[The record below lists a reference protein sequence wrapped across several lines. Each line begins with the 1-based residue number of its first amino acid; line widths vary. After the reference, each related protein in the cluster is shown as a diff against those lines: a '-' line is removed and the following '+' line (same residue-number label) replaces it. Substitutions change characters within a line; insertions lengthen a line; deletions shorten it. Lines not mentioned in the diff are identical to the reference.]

1 MRFFLIL
8 FISILTFR
16 APASE
21 IDKIIVYKKKHRMI
35 FYSQG
40 KIVKSYKVMLGRGG
54 MGPKKQEGDR
64 LVPEGD
70 YILDYKNPTSK
81 FYKSIHVSYP
91 NAIDIERAKKDGVN
105 PGGDIMIHGM
115 PNLKIGFESWMYELD
130 NNFLDFISGNIIQ
143 SFAIDWTAGCIAV
156 KNSSMTEIYNIINVP
171 VSISIYH

>member
-1 MRFFLIL
+1 MKFFLVVFL
-8 FISILTFR
+8 SMLNVHAF
-16 APASE
+16 ANE
-21 IDKIIVYKKKHRMI
+21 IDKIIVYKTKHRMI

-40 KIVKSYKVMLGRGG
+40 KLVKTYKVMLGRGG
-54 MGPKKQEGDR
+54 MGPKRQEGDR

-70 YILDYKNPTSK
+70 YMLDYKNPTSK

-115 PNLKIGFESWMYELD
+115 PNLKFGFESWMYELD
-130 NNFLDFISGNIIQ
+130 NNFLDFISGNILP
-143 SFAIDWTAGCIAV
+143 SLMIDWTAGCIAL
-156 KNSSMTEIYNIINVP
+156 KNSSMTEIYNSINIP